1 MGLGLW
7 AVISSTGTRIDRSWV
22 LVLVLAVD
30 AVSLLVGNRSRSS
43 LLLRSFALAASL
55 SRLSHTTKHQHK
67 LSHTLACD
75 MARPQEINEAFLLDT
90 ASTPATAMQ
99 LQQLAE
105 QLRGGAKPGVAAG
118 AAGAAA
124 AATGSPS
131 VPGVVSIGGV
141 PATQQGFALPAGGA
155 GGTTMS
161 APRAIPQLQG
171 SLPPLTG
178 QGTRPVA
185 PSPTVP
191 LRQLQQQP
199 LQPQQQQQQQQQPQ
213 QPQRVSPLASR
224 GTCHR
229 HHRHHRRRVADGPPD
244 DVAETLRAFIDHVS
258 SSPEAL
264 QMQGQ
269 LFLEFTSLNK
279 TALVRDAT
287 PTPTHLQAI

>member
-1 MGLGLW
+1 M
-7 AVISSTGTRIDRSWV
+7 
-22 LVLVLAVD
+22 VLVLAVD
-30 AVSLLVGNRSRSS
+30 AVSLLVGNRSRSW

-55 SRLSHTTKHQHK
+55 SRLSHTTKHQHQHK
-67 LSHTLACD
+67 LSHTHALSHTLSRD

-131 VPGVVSIGGV
+131 VPGVVAIGGV

-199 LQPQQQQQQQQQPQ
+199 LQPQQQQQQQS

-279 TALVRDAT
+279 NALVRDAT